1 MAMEVVTLDIIN
13 AMINC
18 WRYADNEKLFRIKRG
33 AVTAVYIS
41 DKLTKKEKSYQVFMA
56 SLLKDIG
63 DIGSYK
69 SCSMKRASD
78 IRFVKY
84 KNYRSAEIV
93 RTMPEIMPFQ
103 YDIADII
110 LESDEKIDGSGFP
123 AGKDKILLE
132 SQIIGAAE
140 EYVICFDIE
149 KMQETNS
156 YSEEVLNVLKIVEDE
171 KKLVDFLKNK
181 ELLEGEFNRNLNKYN
196 VYKSMISGVEEEQFL
211 SGVAAI
217 IDAKHSYT
225 AGHTKRVAAYS
236 YTIAKEL
243 KYSDEELSKVRHAAY
258 LHDIGKLG
266 VDVELLDK
274 VEKLSNEEFD
284 KIKEH
289 ARYSYEILADIDGLK
304 KFAFGALH
312 HERVDGKGYPFGL
325 KGDELPEGAK
335 IIAIADV
342 LDALTSN
349 RSYRKPFTFKE
360 AFELMEMMVGTA
372 FDRNIFESSKRCFN
386 I

>member
-1 MAMEVVTLDIIN
+1 MIDESIQHRVGQLPPPLRRRLRRVYGGSRRSPGGRYIAGCQRRRLVIRAQNDAAPQQGQNQKRSVT
-13 AMINC
+13 
-18 WRYADNEKLFRIKRG
+18 
-33 AVTAVYIS
+33 
-41 DKLTKKEKSYQVFMA
+41 Q
-56 SLLKDIG
+56 
-63 DIGSYK
+63 
-69 SCSMKRASD
+69 
-78 IRFVKY
+78 
-84 KNYRSAEIV
+84 
-93 RTMPEIMPFQ
+93 P
-103 YDIADII
+103 
-110 LESDEKIDGSGFP
+110 
-123 AGKDKILLE
+123 
-132 SQIIGAAE
+132 
-140 EYVICFDIE
+140 
-149 KMQETNS
+149 
-156 YSEEVLNVLKIVEDE
+156 
-171 KKLVDFLKNK
+171 
-181 ELLEGEFNRNLNKYN
+181 
-196 VYKSMISGVEEEQFL
+196 
-211 SGVAAI
+211 
-217 IDAKHSYT
+217 KHNT

>member
-1 MAMEVVTLDIIN
+1 MEVVTLDIIN

-18 WRYADNEKLFRIKRG
+18 WRYADNNKLIHIKR
-33 AVTAVYIS
+33 TAVIS
-41 DKLTKKEKSYQVFMA
+41 AYMSDRLTNEERSYQVFMA
-56 SLLKDIG
+56 ALLKDIG
-63 DIGSYK
+63 DIGTSNR
-69 SCSMKRASD
+69 CGIVEESD
-78 IRFVKY
+78 KKFGKY
-84 KNYRSAEIV
+84 KNYRSAEII

-110 LESDEKIDGSGFP
+110 LESEEKIDGSGYP
-123 AGKDKILLE
+123 AGKDKILTE
-132 SQIIGAAE
+132 AQIIGAAD
-140 EYVICFDIE
+140 EYALDKDIE
-149 KMQETNS
+149 KMKLSKS
-156 YSEEVLNVLKIVEDE
+156 YSKEILEILIKVEDE
-171 KKLVDFLKNK
+171 KNLIEMFENQEKIDD
-181 ELLEGEFNRNLNKYN
+181 EFKSYIKKYN

-211 SGVAAI
+211 STVAAM

-236 YTIAKEL
+236 YAIAKEL
-243 KYSDEELSKVRHAAY
+243 EYSQSELSEIRHAAY

-266 VDVELLDK
+266 VDIDILDK
-274 VEKLSNEEFD
+274 PDKLSNDEFE
-284 KIKEH
+284 KIKDH
-289 ARYSYEILADIDGLK
+289 ARYSYEILEDSPGLK

-325 KGDELPEGAK
+325 DGDQLPQGAK

-372 FDRNIFESSKRCFN
+372 FDKEVFEAAKLAFD

>member
-1 MAMEVVTLDIIN
+1 MEVVTLDIIN

-18 WRYADNEKLFRIKRG
+18 WRYADNNKLVHIKR
-33 AVTAVYIS
+33 TAVLATYMS
-41 DKLTKKEKSYQVFMA
+41 DILTNEEKSYQVFMA
-56 SLLKDIG
+56 ALLKDIG
-63 DIGSYK
+63 DIGSCNYCNMNK
-69 SCSMKRASD
+69 ETD
-78 IRFVKY
+78 IKFAKY
-84 KNYRSAEIV
+84 KNYRSAEII

-110 LESDEKIDGSGFP
+110 LESEEKIDGSGFP
-123 AGKDKILLE
+123 AGKDKLLLE
-132 SQIIGAAE
+132 AQIIGAADDYSLE
-140 EYVICFDIE
+140 RDIE
-149 KMQETNS
+149 KMEESKS
-156 YSEEVLNVLKIVEDE
+156 YSKNIIELLRKVEDE
-171 KKLVDFLKNK
+171 KKLIEMFENQEKIDN
-181 ELLEGEFNRNLNKYN
+181 EFKSYIKKYN

-211 SGVAAI
+211 STVAAM

-236 YTIAKEL
+236 YAIAKEL
-243 KYSDEELSKVRHAAY
+243 EYSPSELSEIRHAAY

-266 VDVELLDK
+266 VDIGILDK
-274 VEKLSNEEFD
+274 PDKLSDEEFE

-289 ARYSYEILADIDGLK
+289 ARFSYEILEDSPGLK
-304 KFAFGALH
+304 KFVFGALH

-325 KGDELPEGAK
+325 KGEELPEGAK

-372 FDRNIFESSKRCFN
+372 FDKEVFEAAKMSFN